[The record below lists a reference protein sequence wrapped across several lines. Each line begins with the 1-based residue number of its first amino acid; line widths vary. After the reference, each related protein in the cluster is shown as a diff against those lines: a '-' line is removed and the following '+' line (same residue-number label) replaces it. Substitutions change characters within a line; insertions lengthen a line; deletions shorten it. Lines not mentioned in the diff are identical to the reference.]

1 MNEHNKQTWFS
12 VSDKPIKN
20 KGYFHTHDSFQDEK
34 CHQNVHIGKRK
45 YSANRNCKYS
55 NLNKKNVLLY
65 DLESTEQ
72 RNEQICIVDEK
83 TTVKKTKTATE
94 RQYCITF
101 RYAIFSFAVYE

>member
-12 VSDKPIKN
+12 ASDKPIKN

-55 NLNKKNVLLY
+55 NLNKKKCVTVWLG
-65 DLESTEQ
+65 
-72 RNEQICIVDEK
+72 VDRA
-83 TTVKKTKTATE
+83 TKWADM
-94 RQYCITF
+94 YC
-101 RYAIFSFAVYE
+101 RRKNNR